1 MYIVS
6 IFLLFPVALILIR
19 DVPAD
24 TCRDSNVDFS
34 TKQQQNYYIDSTPLY
49 YVARDLLDLPVDLL

>member
-1 MYIVS
+1 MLFLKHLPAHSVRCVDYIMW
-6 IFLLFPVALILIR
+6 

-34 TKQQQNYYIDSTPLY
+34 TKQQQNYYIDPNPL
-49 YVARDLLDLPVDLL
+49 YVARPASYIL